1 MIPRP
6 VAYYLAHFES
16 RADAASGSEPPSSD
30 SRGDVFE
37 QQPDGDPETAI
48 RMAREEAFAD
58 GIATANKEWETK
70 LAQQRQA
77 FELRLAGERENWAQA
92 ESEKLCEK
100 VQAAFVEIESNIA
113 ECVARI
119 LRPFVADA
127 VRRTIIDQLAEVI
140 GVLLRG
146 QRSPVLKIAGPED
159 LLTALQERLSRF
171 SAEFEYSCNESVDVR
186 IASGDTLIE
195 SQLAEFAARI
205 GANAD

>member
-6 VAYYLAHFES
+6 IAHYLAHFES

-30 SRGDVFE
+30 SCGDLFE
-37 QQPDGDPETAI
+37 QQRDSDPEAAV

-58 GIATANKEWETK
+58 GIAAASKEWETK
-70 LAQQRQA
+70 LTQQTQA

-100 VQAAFVEIESNIA
+100 VQAAFIEIESNIA

-119 LRPFVADA
+119 LRPLVADA
-127 VRRTIIDQLAEVI
+127 ARRTIIDRLVEVI

-146 QRSPVLKIAGPED
+146 QKSPMLRIAGPED

-186 IASGDTLIE
+186 IAAGETLIE